1 MKIKIIKLLLITL
14 FIDFLSSYFF
24 FKKVSFW
31 EQDNWKVKYWRISSD
46 IYHHDLMPNINV
58 QDKWGDLLK
67 KSLITNSLGFVDGK
81 NRKIE
86 KINTKKKRVLLIG
99 DSFIEGIGLD
109 YEFTFAGLLQKH
121 IEEKYEVLNSAVSS
135 YSPSIYYLKTKYYLN
150 KGYKFDKVLVF
161 LDVSDI
167 YDELFININLADEI
181 LNIKKEIQYNKNLK
195 QKFYNFGYFLRD
207 NFLIF
212 RVFQIVSDK
221 TEILK
226 NYIKLKYKASKEID
240 LSFFSVNQEDVLF
253 YRMRNIDRGSWTR
266 NDQTYDEIK
275 EGLIQ
280 SEYYLKKLFN
290 LLKKNKIDSYLI
302 IYPWPEQ
309 IYYGDTKHQPYWENF
324 TTNNNINFINLYNDF
339 FSHQPK
345 DIILKNFIKGDVHW
359 NKNGTKIIFRKI
371 INEIK
376 FN

>member
-1 MKIKIIKLLLITL
+1 MKVKIIKLLLITL

-181 LNIKKEIQYNKNLK
+181 LNIKKEIQYNKSLK

-226 NYIKLKYKASKEID
+226 NYIKLKYKASKEMD

-290 LLKKNKIDSYLI
+290 LLKKKKIKSYL
-302 IYPWPEQ
+302 
-309 IYYGDTKHQPYWENF
+309 
-324 TTNNNINFINLYNDF
+324 
-339 FSHQPK
+339 
-345 DIILKNFIKGDVHW
+345 
-359 NKNGTKIIFRKI
+359 
-371 INEIK
+371 
-376 FN
+376 

>member
-1 MKIKIIKLLLITL
+1 MKVKIIKLLLITL

-135 YSPSIYYLKTKYYLN
+135 YSPSIYYLKTKYYLD

-181 LNIKKEIQYNKNLK
+181 LNIKKEIQYNKSLK

-226 NYIKLKYKASKEID
+226 NYIKLKYKASKEMD

-324 TTNNNINFINLYNDF
+324 TTNNNINFINMYNDF